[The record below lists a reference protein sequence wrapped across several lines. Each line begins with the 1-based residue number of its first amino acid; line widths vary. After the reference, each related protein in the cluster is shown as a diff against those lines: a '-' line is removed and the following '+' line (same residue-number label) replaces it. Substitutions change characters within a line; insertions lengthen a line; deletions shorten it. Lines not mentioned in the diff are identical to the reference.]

1 MKKWLYGIAVLLNL
15 MLLLG
20 TAGASDR
27 GNLTTFETFWQV
39 IIALAGILWWSNL
52 VRIENERERR
62 KIYET

>member
-15 MLLLG
+15 ILLLG

-27 GNLTTFETFWQV
+27 GYLTAFETFWQA

-62 KIYET
+62 KIYEA